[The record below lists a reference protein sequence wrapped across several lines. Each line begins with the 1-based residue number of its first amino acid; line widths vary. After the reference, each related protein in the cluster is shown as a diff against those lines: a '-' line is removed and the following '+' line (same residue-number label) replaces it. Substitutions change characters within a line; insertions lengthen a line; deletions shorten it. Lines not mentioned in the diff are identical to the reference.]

1 MHVSIIPSEIPLLLS
16 KELMKQENMKLNFE
30 NNTTAAFGQPI
41 NFIVTKSGYYTIPTT
56 NNKHILNDLNN
67 TDQQITLTLTNNKS
81 DKDIAMKH
89 H

>member
-1 MHVSIIPSEIPLLLS
+1 
-16 KELMKQENMKLNFE
+16 MKQENMKLNFK
-30 NNTTAAFGQPI
+30 NNTTAAFRKPI
-41 NFIVTKSGYYTIPTT
+41 NFIVTKSGYYAIPTT

-81 DKDIAMKH
+81 DKDKAMKH